1 MVTCS
6 SWGDRPWD
14 LDLFSSSVWR
24 GDQDQNKTFK
34 LTSKD
39 IWGTAHWR
47 LLVEYYSI
55 LYIYDMCIYK
65 YIYIYIIWGCG
76 IHYLGDCQNPWAG
89 KSVLNQPVQR
99 DDVPGF
105 FLQLSSRKTSK
116 SWGDSSCSIAS
127 TTSFRNCWNMLKP
140 SSSAQGA
147 AECCASDWYLLILTF
162 EMVPRAPCHQTAAVY
177 DGGQILMGTCI
188 TDECNLQ
195 LAISSNEC
203 MFNLP
208 KK

>member
-1 MVTCS
+1 MWIWAGFPWWRGCEEWFLSLWNLSAASGMVTCS

-65 YIYIYIIWGCG
+65 YIYILYGVVVSTILG
-76 IHYLGDCQNPWAG
+76 IVRIHELGNPF
-89 KSVLNQPVQR
+89 LTNQYKGTFVYT
-99 DDVPGF
+99 F
-105 FLQLSSRKTSK
+105 FLTVCYQTWTIRTCDFPWQTWEETRGFCQPQIAKPNQNSDTLLFQL
-116 SWGDSSCSIAS
+116 
-127 TTSFRNCWNMLKP
+127 
-140 SSSAQGA
+140 
-147 AECCASDWYLLILTF
+147 
-162 EMVPRAPCHQTAAVY
+162 VPP
-177 DGGQILMGTCI
+177 
-188 TDECNLQ
+188 
-195 LAISSNEC
+195 ISHVG
-203 MFNLP
+203 L
-208 KK
+208 